1 MVQSVDGVPQKFYRN
16 SDREGAVLA
25 SKHKELT
32 LYIDIIPDKKS
43 QNKE

>member
-1 MVQSVDGVPQKFYRN
+1 MEGLPQKFYRN

-25 SKHKELT
+25 SQHKELT